1 MTEPTTVSAIPALA
15 AGIGLASL
23 LPGVDGNALVG
34 AFAGATLFV
43 VSAKNLPVWRRLV
56 YLAISGSMGYVAAS
70 EVIRWLPIQSTGIA
84 AFLVSAGTVT
94 LGLAFI
100 EGLRSVDLKAL
111 LSSWF
116 RRGGKPD
123 GGTPDA

>member
-1 MTEPTTVSAIPALA
+1 MAAGVGLA
-15 AGIGLASL
+15 AL

-43 VSAKNLPVWRRLV
+43 VSAKDLPLWRRLV
-56 YLAISGSMGYVAAS
+56 YLVISLAMGYVS
-70 EVIRWLPIQSTGIA
+70 VGDVIRWLPITSTGIA

-100 EGLRSVDLKAL
+100 EGLRGVDLKAL
-111 LSSWF
+111 LSNWF

-123 GGTPDA
+123 GDNPDA